1 MRKLAKITNIN
12 FFQSTRN
19 EPKVCS
25 NWKSMYLKN
34 SWILI
39 ITVSSLVFNS
49 PKSHTSLSSSAGTLK
64 THSQCSLRA
73 TGESKLELEI
83 FQSLIPKELSLFDLP
98 SDSLEDLICKTVCMW
113 TDSETVPLQVWKNIS
128 PRVGEGTFVKKK
140 NYTQMF

>member
-83 FQSLIPKELSLFDLP
+83 FQSLIPKELSLSDLSGQTQP
-98 SDSLEDLICKTVCMW
+98 RGFLEDFTWKYICIWPDLEIYWFQEFKEIPVQSLN
-113 TDSETVPLQVWKNIS
+113 DH
-128 PRVGEGTFVKKK
+128 
-140 NYTQMF
+140 